1 MSYEQQHFDFD
12 YPDADVPKDARAEPA
27 CCRICGRNYFYVE
40 YVNKDG
46 TLNREKNAAHESWRH
61 YCSRACFVKGLYLTW
76 AGGSKG
82 IADRMFINICHINNI
97 TTDELLTNINEL
109 IELGRQDRKLNYA
122 EFDKYRKEETA

>member
-76 AGGSKG
+76 GSRG
-82 IADRMFINICHINNI
+82 VADRQFINIMRINDVSLEELTKNI
-97 TTDELLTNINEL
+97 EELAEL
-109 IELGRQDRKLNYA
+109 RKTRSL
-122 EFDKYRKEETA
+122 KYGMEATA

>member
-40 YVNKDG
+40 YFNKDG

-76 AGGSKG
+76 GSRG
-82 IADRMFINICHINNI
+82 VADRQFINIMRINDVSLEELTKNI
-97 TTDELLTNINEL
+97 EELAEL
-109 IELGRQDRKLNYA
+109 RKTRSL
-122 EFDKYRKEETA
+122 KYGMEATA

>member
-1 MSYEQQHFDFD
+1 MSYEQLAFDFE

-61 YCSRACFVKGLYLTW
+61 YCSRGCFVKGMYLTW
-76 AGGSKG
+76 GSRG
-82 IADRMFINICHINNI
+82 VADRMFINIMQINNVSLE
-97 TTDELLTNINEL
+97 ELTKNIEEL
-109 IELGRQDRKLNYA
+109 QELRGLK
-122 EFDKYRKEETA
+122 FGMEETA